1 MPGIG
6 AKTVAS
12 AAIAP
17 GTVPA
22 TMPATMLANAQPAG
36 VIGIAR
42 RMSRIVVGVS
52 RLRARS

>member
-1 MPGIG
+1 MPGIA

-12 AAIAP
+12 AATPSA
-17 GTVPA
+17 TAPA
-22 TMPATMLANAQPAG
+22 TMPANAQPAG

-42 RMSRIVVGVS
+42 RMSRIVAGVS

>member
-1 MPGIG
+1 MPGIV
-6 AKTVAS
+6 AKTGVS

-17 GTVPA
+17 ATV
-22 TMPATMLANAQPAG
+22 PATMLANAQPAG

-42 RMSRIVVGVS
+42 RMSRIVAGVS